1 MTGLELASIALGMS
15 EKKIE
20 KYLEKEVEIDVD
32 CDGDGYFLMEFDVN
46 ELDFSDVVDF
56 FPTSILTSTQE
67 FWISVCAEADSFG
80 NLHFKD
86 CERLFKLHGGDWIE
100 WTLDQPYGTPIRN
113 VGVLKAALGH

>member
-1 MTGLELASIALGMS
+1 MTGLELAAIALGMS
-15 EKKIE
+15 ARKVEE
-20 KYLEKEVEIDVD
+20 YLRKNVEADVD
-32 CDGDGYFLMEFDVN
+32 CDGDGYFFRSFDPEEFEFADI
-46 ELDFSDVVDF
+46 LDF

>member
-1 MTGLELASIALGMS
+1 MNGIELAAIALGLS

-20 KYLEKEVEIDVD
+20 KYLRKEVEIDVD
-32 CDGDGYFLMEFDVN
+32 CDGDGYFIREFDIN
-46 ELDFSDVVDF
+46 KLDFSDIVEF
-56 FPTSILTSTQE
+56 FHESILTSSQQ

-100 WTLDQPYGTPIRN
+100 WSLDQVWGTHIRN
-113 VGVLKAALGH
+113 VGVLKAALGY